1 MLFRESASAILQRRD
16 SFVFFKNLY
25 KIAAVVKAA
34 AVSGLCDGKLC
45 RCQQG
50 AGNLDAVVVE
60 VVDGGAVDKCV
71 KKAAEISGGH
81 SGQTRQL
88 FQCDRLHV
96 VLVDIFQH
104 RLEQKGAV

>member
-1 MLFRESASAILQRRD
+1 MQRRD

-25 KIAAVVKAA
+25 KIAAVVKSA

-50 AGNLDAVVVE
+50 AGNFNAVVVE

-81 SGQTRQL
+81 SGQACQL
-88 FQCDRLHV
+88 FQCDRLHIV
-96 VLVDIFQH
+96 FVDIFQN
-104 RLEQKGAV
+104 RFE